1 MANIIDKE
9 LIDALKAVE
18 YLYDIGATGK
28 GRAECME
35 FVGVIQAKL
44 ISFKALQMSVVGES
58 KGVRQ
63 RISKREVSYIDAMKA
78 ELERNH

>member
-9 LIDALKAVE
+9 LMDAIKAVE
-18 YLYDIGATGK
+18 SLYDIGATGK

-35 FVGVIQAKL
+35 FVGVVQAKL
-44 ISFKALQMSVVGES
+44 MSLKALQMAVVGES
-58 KGVRQ
+58 KSTRS

-78 ELERNH
+78 ELERNR